1 VRVLEIPLED
11 LAGLLDCEPAEL
23 LPDLTVTVRP
33 SPAEVFRAALEFGWL
48 SPEPFLKPAV
58 PLRLED

>member
-1 VRVLEIPLED
+1 VRLTELP
-11 LAGLLDCEPAEL
+11 LAGLAEL
-23 LPDLTVTVRP
+23 LDPEPDPHPAFTASVRP